1 MDAFILVLAL
11 HARLSSISY
20 SKERLMFM
28 SVTSCTFTGARNPYI
43 VVVTSIF
50 LGGDLLPVL
59 LVTTVLPPPPSDCD
73 RSPS

>member
-1 MDAFILVLAL
+1 
-11 HARLSSISY
+11 
-20 SKERLMFM
+20 MFM